1 MSIKEKDFALFEIM
15 EKEAI
20 RQKYN
25 IELIASENYTS
36 KEVMEAQ
43 GSILTNKYAE
53 GYPGKRYYG
62 GCEFVDEVETLA
74 IERAKELFGSKFAN
88 VQAHSGSSAN
98 MAAYRAVINKG
109 DKVLGMALDQGG
121 HLTHGSP
128 VSFSGQDYEFKAYYV
143 SKETEEL
150 DYEEIEKIALE
161 FKPNLIVA
169 GASCYSRAID
179 FKKFREICDK
189 VGCKLM
195 VDMAHIAGL
204 VAAGIHMNPVPYAD
218 IVTTTTHKTL
228 RGPRGGLILTNDEE
242 IAKKVNKAIFPGC
255 QGGPLMHVI
264 AAKAVCFGEALKDEF
279 KAYQV
284 QLVKNC
290 KYLCELLQA
299 KGYTMVSGG
308 TDNHLFAVNVKKS
321 VGISGKIAEKT
332 LDKIGITC
340 NKNSIPYDTEKP
352 NVTSGIRIGTAA
364 ITTRGF
370 KEKEME
376 KLAYLIDEALR
387 HYDDEAYLE
396 KLHKEEM
403 ELMENF

>member
-1 MSIKEKDFALFEIM
+1 MSIKTKDPVLFEIM
-15 EKEAI
+15 EKEAK

-36 KEVMEAQ
+36 NEVMEAQ

-62 GCEFVDEVETLA
+62 GCEFVDEVEQLA

-98 MAAYRAVINKG
+98 MAAYRAVIQSG

-143 SKETEEL
+143 SEDTEQL
-150 DYEEIEKIALE
+150 DYDEIEKVALE
-161 FKPNLIVA
+161 FKPALIVA
-169 GASCYSRAID
+169 GASCYSKEID
-179 FKKFREICDK
+179 FKRFREICDK

-218 IVTTTTHKTL
+218 IVTSTTHKTL

-264 AAKAVCFGEALKDEF
+264 AAKAVCFGEALSEEF
-279 KAYQV
+279 KEYQK

-290 KYLCELLQA
+290 KYLCQLLQD
-299 KGYTMVSGG
+299 KGYVMVSGG
-308 TDNHLFAVNVKKS
+308 TDNHLFAINVKKS
-321 VGISGKIAEKT
+321 VGLTGKVAEKT

-352 NVTSGIRIGTAA
+352 NTTSGVRIGTAA
-364 ITTRGF
+364 ITSRGF

-376 KLAYLIDEALR
+376 TLAYLIDEALR
-387 HYDDEAYLE
+387 HHKDEAYLE
-396 KLHKEEM
+396 ELHKQEM
-403 ELMENF
+403 ALMENF

>member
-1 MSIKEKDFALFEIM
+1 MSIKTKDPLLFEIM
-15 EKEAI
+15 EKEAV

-25 IELIASENYTS
+25 IELIASENYAS
-36 KEVMEAQ
+36 SEVMEAQ

-53 GYPGKRYYG
+53 GYPGRRYYG
-62 GCEFVDEVETLA
+62 GCEFVDEVEQLA
-74 IERAKELFGSKFAN
+74 IDRAKELFGCKFAN

-98 MAAYRAVINKG
+98 MAAYRALINKG

-128 VSFSGQDYEFKAYYV
+128 VSFSGQDYEFKSYYV
-143 SKETEEL
+143 SKETEQL
-150 DYEEIEKIALE
+150 DYDEIEKIALE
-161 FKPNLIVA
+161 FKPQLIVA
-169 GASCYSRAID
+169 GASCYSKAID
-179 FKKFREICDK
+179 FKKFRDICDK
-189 VGCKLM
+189 VGAKFM

-218 IVTTTTHKTL
+218 IVTSTTHKTL
-228 RGPRGGLILTNDEE
+228 RGPRGGLILTNDEDL
-242 IAKKVNKAIFPGC
+242 AKKVNKAIFPGC

-264 AAKAVCFGEALKDEF
+264 AAKAVCFGEALSDEF
-279 KAYQV
+279 KEYQK

-290 KYLCELLQA
+290 KYLCELLIER
-299 KGYTMVSGG
+299 GYVMVSGG
-308 TDNHLFAVNVKKS
+308 TDNHLFAINVKKS
-321 VGISGKIAEKT
+321 LGITGKIAEKT

-352 NVTSGIRIGTAA
+352 NTTSGIRIGTAA
-364 ITTRGF
+364 ITSRGF

-376 KLAYLIDEALR
+376 QLAYLMDEALK

-396 KLHKEEM
+396 ELHKQEIA
-403 ELMENF
+403 LMEKF